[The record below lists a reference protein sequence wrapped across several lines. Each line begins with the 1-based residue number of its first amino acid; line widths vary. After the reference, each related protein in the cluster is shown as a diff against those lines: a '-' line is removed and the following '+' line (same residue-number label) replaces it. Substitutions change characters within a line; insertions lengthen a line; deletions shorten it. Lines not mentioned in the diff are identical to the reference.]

1 MNKKFMCA
9 ALASALLLAG
19 CKAAEPAATEVPAS
33 MPSET
38 EASVAA
44 SAASEATPMP
54 TESSAPSESVP
65 SLEDMD
71 FEGVLLYIVDGNLI
85 TDDDVVELFGSTTT
99 DGIPQTVEAYVED
112 CVEESH
118 DYYYATDV
126 NTDAGILNIA
136 EINDYTY
143 IEDEDMVN
151 AVTVRLIEVDDDTI
165 GDYSVGDKI
174 TVHVESSVE
183 YYDENDELVVEESVD
198 DEQWPITA
206 IAGNYILVATEYD
219 EDGKPN
225 NEAPFVDE
233 ELQAVYEAF
242 DALG

>member
-33 MPSET
+33 LPAESLASEAST
-38 EASVAA
+38 EASATS
-44 SAASEATPMP
+44 SA
-54 TESSAPSESVP
+54 TESTAPSEDIP
-65 SLEDMD
+65 SLDEMD
-71 FEGVLLYIVDGNLI
+71 FEDVLLYIVEDKLL
-85 TDDDVVELFGSTTT
+85 TDQDIIDMFGSTTT
-99 DGIPQTVEAYVED
+99 EGIPQTVEDYVAD

-136 EINDYTY
+136 EINYYMLDDDDGTAQL
-143 IEDEDMVN
+143 VQ
-151 AVTVRLIEVDDDTI
+151 VWLVEVDPDTVD
-165 GDYSVGDKI
+165 DYSVGGKV
-174 TVHVESSVE
+174 TVHLEYSVE
-183 YYDENDELVVEESVD
+183 YYDENDEPVEEAVVE

-206 IAGNYILVATEYD
+206 ISGNYILVATEYD

-225 NEAPFVDE
+225 TEAPFEDE
-233 ELQAVYEAF
+233 ELQAVYDAF

>member
-33 MPSET
+33 MPSESEVSEAST
-38 EASVAA
+38 EASATS
-44 SAASEATPMP
+44 SA
-54 TESSAPSESVP
+54 TESTAPSEDIP
-65 SLEDMD
+65 SLDEMD
-71 FEGVLLYIVDGNLI
+71 FEDVLLYIVDGNLF

-99 DGIPQTVEAYVED
+99 EGIPQTVEDYVAD

-143 IEDEDMVN
+143 IEDEDTVRT
-151 AVTVRLIEVDDDTI
+151 VTVRLIEVDDDSI
-165 GDYSVGDKI
+165 DDYSVGDKV

-225 NEAPFVDE
+225 TEAPFEDE

>member
-9 ALASALLLAG
+9 TLASALLLAG

-33 MPSET
+33 LPAESLASESST
-38 EASVAA
+38 EASATS
-44 SAASEATPMP
+44 SA
-54 TESSAPSESVP
+54 TESTAPSEDIP
-65 SLEDMD
+65 SLDEMD
-71 FEGVLLYIVDGNLI
+71 FEDVLLYIVEDKLL
-85 TDDDVVELFGSTTT
+85 TDQDVVDMFGSTTT
-99 DGIPQTVEAYVED
+99 DGIPQTVEDYVAD

-143 IEDEDMVN
+143 IEDEDTVRT
-151 AVTVRLIEVDDDTI
+151 VTVRLIEVDDDSIDDYSI
-165 GDYSVGDKI
+165 GDKV

-225 NEAPFVDE
+225 NEAPFADE
-233 ELQAVYEAF
+233 GLQAVYEAF

>member
-33 MPSET
+33 LPAESLASEVST
-38 EASVAA
+38 EASATS
-44 SAASEATPMP
+44 SA
-54 TESSAPSESVP
+54 TESTAPSEDIP
-65 SLEDMD
+65 SLDEMD
-71 FEGVLLYIVDGNLI
+71 FEDVLLYIIEDKLM
-85 TDDDVVELFGSTTT
+85 TDQDVVDMFGSTTT
-99 DGIPQTVEAYVED
+99 EGIPQTVEDYVAD

-143 IEDEDMVN
+143 IEDEDTVRT
-151 AVTVRLIEVDDDTI
+151 VTVRLIEVDDDSI
-165 GDYSVGDKI
+165 DDYSVGDKV

-206 IAGNYILVATEYD
+206 ISGNY
-219 EDGKPN
+219 
-225 NEAPFVDE
+225 
-233 ELQAVYEAF
+233 
-242 DALG
+242 

>member
-33 MPSET
+33 MPSEV
-38 EASVAA
+38 EASAAA
-44 SAASEATPMP
+44 SAASEATPTP

-71 FEGVLLYIVDGNLI
+71 FEGVLLYIVDGNLF
-85 TDDDVVELFGSTTT
+85 TDDDVVELFGSSTAE
-99 DGIPQTVEAYVED
+99 GIPQTVEDYVAD

-143 IEDEDMVN
+143 IEDEDTVRT
-151 AVTVRLIEVDDDTI
+151 VTVRLIEADDDTI
-165 GDYSVGDKI
+165 GDYSVGDKV

-198 DEQWPITA
+198 DESWTITA
-206 IAGNYILVATEYD
+206 ISGNYILVATEYD
-219 EDGKPN
+219 EDGKPSS
-225 NEAPFVDE
+225 EVPFEDE

-242 DALG
+242 TKLG

>member
-1 MNKKFMCA
+1 MNKKFTCA

-33 MPSET
+33 LPAESLASEAST
-38 EASVAA
+38 EASATS
-44 SAASEATPMP
+44 SA
-54 TESSAPSESVP
+54 TESTAPSEDIP
-65 SLEDMD
+65 SLDEMD
-71 FEGVLLYIVDGNLI
+71 FEDVLLYIVDGNLF

-99 DGIPQTVEAYVED
+99 EGIPQTVAEYVAD

-118 DYYYATDV
+118 DYYEATDV

-143 IEDEDMVN
+143 IEDEDTVRT
-151 AVTVRLIEVDDDTI
+151 VTVRLIEVDDDSI
-165 GDYSVGDKI
+165 DDYSVGDKV

-206 IAGNYILVATEYD
+206 ISGNYILVATEYD

-225 NEAPFVDE
+225 NEAPFADE
-233 ELQAVYEAF
+233 GLQSVYDAF

>member
-33 MPSET
+33 IPAESMAS
-38 EASVAA
+38 EASSEA
-44 SAASEATPMP
+44 SAASSA
-54 TESSAPSESVP
+54 TESTAPSEDIP
-65 SLEDMD
+65 SLDEMD
-71 FEGVLLYIVDGNLI
+71 FEGVLLYIVDGNLF

-99 DGIPQTVEAYVED
+99 EGIPQTVEDYVAD

-143 IEDEDMVN
+143 IEDEDTVRT
-151 AVTVRLIEVDDDTI
+151 VTVRLIEVDDDSI
-165 GDYSVGDKI
+165 DDYSVGDKV
-174 TVHVESSVE
+174 TVHIESSVE

-225 NEAPFVDE
+225 NEATFEDE

-242 DALG
+242 GALG

>member
-9 ALASALLLAG
+9 TLASALLLAG
-19 CKAAEPAATEVPAS
+19 CKAAEPVASEVPAS

-44 SAASEATPMP
+44 SAASEATPTP
-54 TESSAPSESVP
+54 TEPSAPSEDIP
-65 SLEDMD
+65 SLDDMD
-71 FEGVLLYIVDGNLI
+71 FEDVLLYIVEDKLL
-85 TDDDVVELFGSTTT
+85 TDQDIVDMFGSTTT
-99 DGIPQTVEAYVED
+99 EGIPQTVEDYVAD

-143 IEDEDMVN
+143 IEDEDTVRT
-151 AVTVRLIEVDDDTI
+151 VTVRLIEVDDDSI
-165 GDYSVGDKI
+165 DDYSVGDKV

-183 YYDENDELVVEESVD
+183 YYDENDELVVEEAVE

-206 IAGNYILVATEYD
+206 ISGNYILVATEYD

-225 NEAPFVDE
+225 TEAPFEDE

>member
-33 MPSET
+33 LPAESLASEAST
-38 EASVAA
+38 EASATS
-44 SAASEATPMP
+44 SA
-54 TESSAPSESVP
+54 TESTAPSEDIP
-65 SLEDMD
+65 SLDEMD
-71 FEGVLLYIVDGNLI
+71 FEDVLLYIVEDKLL
-85 TDDDVVELFGSTTT
+85 TDQDVVDMFGSTTT
-99 DGIPQTVEAYVED
+99 EGIPQTVAEYVAD

-143 IEDEDMVN
+143 IEDEDTVST
-151 AVTVRLIEVDDDTI
+151 VTVRLIEVDDDSI
-165 GDYSVGDKI
+165 DDYSVGDKV
-174 TVHVESSVE
+174 TVHVESSGE

-206 IAGNYILVATEYD
+206 ISGNYILVATEYD

-225 NEAPFVDE
+225 NEAPFADE
-233 ELQAVYEAF
+233 GLQSVYDAF

>member
-33 MPSET
+33 MPSESEASEVST
-38 EASVAA
+38 EASATS
-44 SAASEATPMP
+44 SA
-54 TESSAPSESVP
+54 TETTAPSEDIP
-65 SLEDMD
+65 SLDEMD
-71 FEGVLLYIVDGNLI
+71 FEDVLLYIVEDKLL
-85 TDDDVVELFGSTTT
+85 TDQDVVDMFGSTTT
-99 DGIPQTVEAYVED
+99 EGIPQTVEDYVAD

-143 IEDEDMVN
+143 IEDEDTVRT
-151 AVTVRLIEVDDDTI
+151 VTVRLIEVDDDSI
-165 GDYSVGDKI
+165 DDYSVGDKV

-206 IAGNYILVATEYD
+206 ISGNYILVATEYD

-225 NEAPFVDE
+225 NEAPFADE
-233 ELQAVYEAF
+233 GLQSVYDAF

>member
-19 CKAAEPAATEVPAS
+19 CKAAEPAASEVPAS
-33 MPSET
+33 MPSESEVS
-38 EASVAA
+38 EASSEA
-44 SAASEATPMP
+44 SATSSA
-54 TESSAPSESVP
+54 TESTAPSEDIP
-65 SLEDMD
+65 SLDEMD
-71 FEGVLLYIVDGNLI
+71 FEDVLLYIVEDKLL
-85 TDDDVVELFGSTTT
+85 TDQDVVDMFGSTTT
-99 DGIPQTVEAYVED
+99 EGIPQTVEDYVAD

-143 IEDEDMVN
+143 IEDEDTVKT
-151 AVTVRLIEVDDDTI
+151 VTVRLIEVDDDSI
-165 GDYSVGDKI
+165 DDYSVGDKV

-206 IAGNYILVATEYD
+206 ISGNYILVATEYD

-225 NEAPFVDE
+225 NEAPFADE
-233 ELQAVYEAF
+233 GLQSVYEAF

>member
-33 MPSET
+33 LPAESLASEAST
-38 EASVAA
+38 EASATS
-44 SAASEATPMP
+44 SA
-54 TESSAPSESVP
+54 TESTAPSEDIP
-65 SLEDMD
+65 SLDEMD
-71 FEGVLLYIVDGNLI
+71 FEDVLLYIVEDKLM
-85 TDDDVVELFGSTTT
+85 TDQDVVDMFGSTTT
-99 DGIPQTVEAYVED
+99 EGIPQTVEDYVAD

-143 IEDEDMVN
+143 IEDEDTVRS
-151 AVTVRLIEVDDDTI
+151 VTVRLIEVDDDSI
-165 GDYSVGDKI
+165 DDYSVGDKV

-206 IAGNYILVATEYD
+206 ISGNYILVATEYD

-225 NEAPFVDE
+225 NEAPFEDE
-233 ELQAVYEAF
+233 GLQSVYDAF

>member
-1 MNKKFMCA
+1 MNKKFMYA

-19 CKAAEPAATEVPAS
+19 CKAAEPVATEVPAS
-33 MPSET
+33 LPAESLASEAST
-38 EASVAA
+38 EASATS
-44 SAASEATPMP
+44 SA
-54 TESSAPSESVP
+54 TESTAPSEDIP
-65 SLEDMD
+65 SLDEMD
-71 FEGVLLYIVDGNLI
+71 FEDVLLYIVEDKLL
-85 TDDDVVELFGSTTT
+85 TDQDVVDMFGSTTT
-99 DGIPQTVEAYVED
+99 EGIPQTVEDYVAD

-143 IEDEDMVN
+143 IEDEDTVRT
-151 AVTVRLIEVDDDTI
+151 VTVRLIEVDDDSI
-165 GDYSVGDKI
+165 DDYSVGDKV

-183 YYDENDELVVEESVD
+183 YYDENDELVEEAVVE

-206 IAGNYILVATEYD
+206 ISGNYILVATEYD
-219 EDGKPN
+219 KDGKPN
-225 NEAPFVDE
+225 TEAPFEDE